1 MTVESTEHLKR
12 RVNTYHVFALTG
24 PTVPF
29 SEVIYHRL
37 PSSDYGILPHPAQVI
52 SHIPK
57 TTVIDVWL
65 KKKSLRGH
73 TRGRTCKK
81 NRSQH

>member
-1 MTVESTEHLKR
+1 MTVESTEHLQR

-52 SHIPK
+52 
-57 TTVIDVWL
+57 DVWL